1 MKPTNL
7 KRALV
12 ICFSGAAVCAGIA
25 GALAGPQNGRSEN
38 MLTGPAAFASIATEK
53 PGTFRK
59 ITAADLPAPFA
70 TPSAANQSHIVPR
83 PANASLQVPPGFEI
97 QLFATGFEQA
107 RELRTAPSGDI
118 FLADSAAGEVNVLH
132 GMKVGKP
139 DSVTV
144 LERGIVSAFV
154 LDVQ

>member
-1 MKPTNL
+1 MNPANL
-7 KRALV
+7 KRALL

-107 RELRTAPSGDI
+107 RELRTAPNGDL
-118 FLADSAAGEVNVLH
+118 FLADSAAGQI
-132 GMKVGKP
+132 KVQ
-139 DSVTV
+139 
-144 LERGIVSAFV
+144 RGLKDGTPQSVSAV
-154 LDVQ
+154 AIG